1 MEVYLNRKDGTNA
14 TGEYD
19 INTNTLTVYKGSRV
33 SSKVKHSEKFRGAVT
48 IERLR
53 SEHVKN
59 GVAINN
65 VSFTS
70 PSTAANFVT
79 GCSSNGLRVWKDKSG
94 RTLKELTKQHS

>member
-1 MEVYLNRKDGTNA
+1 MEVYLIRKDGTKA

-19 INTNTLTVYKGSRV
+19 INTNTLIVYKGSRV
-33 SSKVKHSEKFRGAVT
+33 SPQVNHSEKFRGAVT

-59 GVAINN
+59 AIVINN
-65 VSFTS
+65 VSFKS

-79 GCSSNGLRVWKDKSG
+79 GTSSNGLVSWRDKSG
-94 RTLKELTKQHS
+94 RTLKELINE

>member
-1 MEVYLNRKDGTNA
+1 MEVYLSRRDGTKA

-19 INTNTLTVYKGSRV
+19 INTNALTVYKGSQV
-33 SSKVKHSEKFRGAVT
+33 SPKVNHSEKFRGAVT

-59 GVAINN
+59 GIVVNN
-65 VSFTS
+65 VSFKS

-79 GCSSNGLRVWKDKSG
+79 GCSSDGLIKWKDRSG
-94 RTLKELTKQHS
+94 RTLKELIKK